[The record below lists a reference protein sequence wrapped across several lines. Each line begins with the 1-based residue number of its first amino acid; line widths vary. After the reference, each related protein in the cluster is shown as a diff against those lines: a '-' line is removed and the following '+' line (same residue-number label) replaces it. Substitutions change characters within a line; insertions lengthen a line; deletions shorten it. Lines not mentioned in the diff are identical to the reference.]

1 MLDNEIERVE
11 KVFFQHRGLRWP
23 TMSHQAVQVL
33 GVIAK

>member
-11 KVFFQHRGLRWP
+11 KVFFQHRDCGSQTPRQSAQ
-23 TMSHQAVQVL
+23 TL